1 MTETETRLTDMENRY
16 DCQGE
21 GIVERCGLGVWEMQI
36 INIYRTSV
44 CISRK
49 Y

>member
-1 MTETETRLTDMENRY
+1 MENRY

-36 INIYRTSV
+36 INIYRMDGQHGPTG
-44 CISRK
+44 
-49 Y
+49 